1 MCGCRHKGNCELPC
15 FMAPV
20 ETFAL
25 QGNNMMKLRS
35 RRYEGFSIFLRELLN
50 LANTRVARGT
60 AVGIYGQLSTLLL
73 QLASVPILA
82 HLWGVQ
88 GFGAWLLLFTLPSAL
103 AIGDLGLI
111 VAGTNEMTAAAAL
124 GNTGLAARI
133 YCVLWRVALA
143 FGVVIASILSFVFL
157 VAWPDALAFAHNV
170 SNGQE
175 KLVFAL
181 LLVYGIAALLNQA
194 IASVYR
200 AVDAFALGGIFFVTV
215 CLLEGIVA
223 LSAAWMGTGPLGV
236 AFAYAA
242 VRSVGTIA
250 QVIFILRIATWL
262 KGGHSRFDVSVARML
277 LRPGL
282 AALVYS
288 VANAVTLQGS
298 VLVIG
303 VFGGTASVPAFTTV
317 RTLSRTALQF
327 VARLSVA
334 SMHRYT
340 THNAVGNEA
349 EKTRLMIVNLLLPL
363 LILAPWAILLMIFG
377 QSFVM
382 AWTGSKIQPSL
393 TLTGLLA
400 LAMLFSG
407 GWNPLSNLILAV
419 NRHAAFTWF
428 YFAASCVTVAAGAI
442 GVTHFGATG
451 MGAAL
456 AIQEFTMVIW
466 VWRLAARD
474 GMLSRTGLMQAAGE
488 LRRRFGNDGA
498 K

>member
-1 MCGCRHKGNCELPC
+1 
-15 FMAPV
+15 
-20 ETFAL
+20 
-25 QGNNMMKLRS
+25 MMKLRS
-35 RRYEGFSIFLRELLN
+35 RRYEGFSIFLRELLK

-60 AVGIYGQLSTLLL
+60 AVGMYGQFSTLLL
-73 QLASVPILA
+73 QLVSVPILA

-133 YCVLWRVALA
+133 YCVLWRVTLA
-143 FGVVIASILSFVFL
+143 FGIFIAAVLSFVFL
-157 VAWPDALAFAHNV
+157 VTWPDVLTFAHNV
-170 SNGQE
+170 SDGQE

-194 IASVYR
+194 IASAYR
-200 AVDAFALGGIFFVTV
+200 AADAFALGGTFFVTV
-215 CLLEGIVA
+215 CLLEGVIA
-223 LSAAWMGTGPLGV
+223 LAAAWMGAGPLGV

-242 VRSVGTIA
+242 VRSAGTIA
-250 QVIFILRIATWL
+250 QAIFILRIAPWL
-262 KGGHSRFDVSVARML
+262 KGGHSRFDISVARML

-282 AALVYS
+282 SAFAYS
-288 VANAVTLQGS
+288 VASAVMLQGS
-298 VLVIG
+298 VIVIG

-327 VARLSVA
+327 VTRLSVA
-334 SMHRYT
+334 SMPRYT
-340 THNAVGNEA
+340 THNAVGNED
-349 EKTRLMIVNLLLPL
+349 EKTRLVFVNLLLPL
-363 LILAPWAILLMIFG
+363 LVLAPWAIFLMVFG

-382 AWTGSKIQPSL
+382 AWTGSKIQPTL

-400 LAMLFSG
+400 LAMLFNG
-407 GWNPLSNLILAV
+407 AWNPLSNLILAV

-428 YFAASCVTVAAGAI
+428 YFATSCVTVAVGAI
-442 GVTHFGATG
+442 GVAHFGATG
-451 MGAAL
+451 MAAAL
-456 AIQEFTMVIW
+456 TIQEFTMVIW
-466 VWRLAARD
+466 VWSLAARD
-474 GMLSRTGLMQAAGE
+474 GMLSRTRLMHAAGE
-488 LRRRFGNDGA
+488 LSRRFGNNGA